1 MATTFKLLFNL
12 RITTNLPAMK
22 KILLFLFILH
32 ATTVV
37 AQNKD
42 YLLSTDG
49 IGPIK
54 LGMSLTDLEKLL
66 QKKITLKVI
75 DIDSV
80 VLVETI
86 KTKYKGID
94 VEIDLI
100 KRQDYIAVDGI
111 STKSPLC
118 KTKSGIGIGATKLQ
132 VIAAYDGYHIDA
144 RPDYTEDGDKLIKSK
159 NKSSITVKED
169 REGYAIVFSLLNNKV
184 TSFSIYP
191 IYDDEE

>member
-1 MATTFKLLFNL
+1 
-12 RITTNLPAMK
+12 MK

-132 VIAAYDGYHIDA
+132 VIAAYEGYHIDA
-144 RPDYTEDGDKLIKSK
+144 KPDYTEVGDKLIKSK
-159 NKSSITVKED
+159 NKSSITIKED

-184 TSFSIYP
+184 ISFSIYP

>member
-1 MATTFKLLFNL
+1 
-12 RITTNLPAMK
+12 MK
-22 KILLFLFILH
+22 KILLFSFIFL
-32 ATTVV
+32 ATTAV

-132 VIAAYDGYHIDA
+132 VIAAYEGYHIDA
-144 RPDYTEDGDKLIKSK
+144 KPDYTEDGDKLIKS
-159 NKSSITVKED
+159 NTKSSITVKED

-184 TSFSIYP
+184 ISFSIYP

>member
-1 MATTFKLLFNL
+1 
-12 RITTNLPAMK
+12 MK

-184 TSFSIYP
+184 ISFSIYP